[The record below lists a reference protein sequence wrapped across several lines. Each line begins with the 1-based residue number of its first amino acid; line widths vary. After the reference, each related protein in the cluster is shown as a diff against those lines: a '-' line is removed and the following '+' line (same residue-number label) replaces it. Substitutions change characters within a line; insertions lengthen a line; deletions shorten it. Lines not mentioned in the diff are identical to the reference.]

1 MQKDSI
7 LNAIA
12 LIGLALFVGITVSI
26 SDYYNKAKK
35 QEIEEERASLSREQK
50 IVYDAKLERCTKR
63 SGSTPSCWTEAD
75 WDLFFLKYCERIKCD

>member
-1 MQKDSI
+1 MHKDSI

-35 QEIEEERASLSREQK
+35 QEIEEDRASLSREQK